1 LIANT
6 ICASLNLLFFIAII
20 YFKLL
25 IIARFFY
32 FKMAKFFGGTSRELE
47 QQFFPPHKLHK
58 DFQFHF
64 STPFSEINTTTED
77 GFNLNGLLFKV
88 KHPKG
93 LIFYLHGSSD
103 AADIWGKISPT
114 YNILNYDIFILDYP
128 GYGKS
133 DGSVTSERQLAGDIQ
148 TVYDELKRSYKESNI
163 IIIGQSMGTGPAAK
177 LASNNTPKAL
187 ILQAP
192 YYSISDWIYNIAPEI
207 NTSKMRFQFKTF
219 ESLPKIKVPV
229 IIFHGD
235 RDDAIYYGS
244 SKKLSA
250 FFKKGDEL
258 ITLKGEGHNNFVNN
272 LEYLCKMKVILQ

>member
-1 LIANT
+1 MLCLISYGQNVENVQEENT
-6 ICASLNLLFFIAII
+6 I
-20 YFKLL
+20 K
-25 IIARFFY
+25 
-32 FKMAKFFGGTSRELE
+32 ELE
-47 QQFFPPHKLHK
+47 QQFFPLHKLPK
-58 DFQFHF
+58 DFQFQF

-93 LIFYLHGSSD
+93 LIFYLHGSNE
-103 AADIWGKISPT
+103 AADIWGKIAPT
-114 YNILNYDIFILDYP
+114 YNILNYDIFILDYR

-133 DGSVTSERQLAGDIQ
+133 DGSVTSEHQLAGDIQ
-148 TVYDELKRSYKESNI
+148 TVYDKLNLSYKESNI
-163 IIIGQSMGTGPAAK
+163 IIIGQSMGTGPATK

-192 YYSISDWIYNIAPEI
+192 YYSLSDWIYNIAPEI

-219 ESLPKIKVPV
+219 ELLPKIKAPV

-235 RDDAIYYGS
+235 SDDAIYCGS
-244 SKKLSA
+244 SRKLSA

-258 ITLKGEGHNNFVNN
+258 IMLKGEGHNNFVNN
-272 LEYLCKMKVILQ
+272 LEYLAKMKVILQ